1 MGRAAVTPPLLAIEG
16 LTVRFAGDPQGGT
29 ADRIAVRGASLTVNR
44 GEIVA
49 VVGES
54 GAGKSTVATAVLGLL
69 DGAAR
74 IDGGRIAFEGR
85 DIANASEAVMRPL
98 RGRRIAAVFQDPL
111 SALNPVLKI
120 GTQMVPAVR
129 HATGLGARAARA
141 RAIELLREVR
151 IPDPE
156 RRIDQYPH
164 EFSGGMRQRVVIAT
178 AIAGEPDLLV
188 ADEPTT
194 ALDVS
199 IQAGILELIGRL
211 ARERNIGVMLITHD
225 MAVVAEVASRVVVMR
240 DGAVVETGAAA
251 DVLFAPREP
260 YTKELIAA
268 VPRADRRMER
278 YDHPVAIDPDA
289 ALQLD
294 GIRVAFEAPRT
305 WRGRPAPTV
314 ALDGVSL
321 RVRRGEAMGLVG
333 ESGSGK
339 STLARVACGLQPID
353 AGAIHYE
360 GHDVTALATDR
371 RLRGPVRSMQ
381 MIFQDP
387 FASLNPRRRVLDL
400 LTEPQRVAGLGNDRA
415 ERRDAAIEAL
425 GSVGLPA
432 EAARRFPHEFSGGQR
447 QRISIA
453 RALVMRPSFLIC
465 DEPTSAL
472 DVSVQA
478 QVLEIIGDL
487 RERLG
492 LTLLFISHD
501 LAVVRQL
508 CDRVAVMSGGRIR
521 EVGETARVFDAPED
535 DYTRRLVALT
545 PKFEPRGGAAPASRA
560 TAAA

>member
-1 MGRAAVTPPLLAIEG
+1 MTPPLLAIDD
-16 LTVRFAGDPQGGT
+16 LTVRFRGDPHAGT
-29 ADRIAVRGASLTVNR
+29 SDHVAVRGASLRVDR

-69 DGAAR
+69 DRAAT
-74 IDGGRIAFEGR
+74 IDGGRVAFEGI
-85 DIANASEAVMRPL
+85 DITGASEATMRPL

-111 SALNPVLKI
+111 SALNPVLRI
-120 GTQMVPAVR
+120 GTQMVPAIR

-141 RAIELLREVR
+141 RAIELLGEVA
-151 IPDPE
+151 IPNPA

-178 AIAGEPDLLV
+178 ALSGEPDLIV

-199 IQAGILELIGRL
+199 IQSGILRLIERL
-211 ARERNIGVMLITHD
+211 ARERDIGVMLITHD
-225 MAVVAEVASRVVVMR
+225 MAVVAEIATRVVVMR
-240 DGAVVETGAAA
+240 HGEVVEAGPKP
-251 DVLFAPREP
+251 DVLFRPTKP
-260 YTKELIAA
+260 YTRELIAA
-268 VPRADRRMER
+268 VPRADTVQER
-278 YDHPVAIDPDA
+278 YRREVAVDPDA

-294 GIRVAFEAPRT
+294 GIRVTFEAPRT
-305 WRGRPAPTV
+305 WRGKPEPTV

-321 RVRRGEAMGLVG
+321 CVRRGEAMGLVG

-353 AGAIHYE
+353 AGTIHYE
-360 GHDVTALATDR
+360 GTDVTGLAHDR
-371 RLRGPVRSMQ
+371 SLRRHTRSMQ

-400 LTEPQRVAGLGNDRA
+400 LTEPQMVAGLGDTRA
-415 ERRDAAIEAL
+415 ERRETAVEAL
-425 GSVGLPA
+425 RSVGMTA
-432 EAARRFPHEFSGGQR
+432 EAALKYPHEFSGGQR

-453 RALVMRPSFLIC
+453 RALVMRPSLLIC

-478 QVLEIIGDL
+478 QVLEILGDL
-487 RERLG
+487 RERLR

-501 LAVVRQL
+501 LAVVRQV
-508 CDRVAVMSGGRIR
+508 CTSVAVMNAGRIR
-521 EVGETARVFDAPED
+521 ETGETATVFEAPSD
-535 DYTRRLVALT
+535 SYTKRLVALT
-545 PKFEPRGGAAPASRA
+545 PRFEPGATLARPERDALEPA
-560 TAAA
+560 

>member
-1 MGRAAVTPPLLAIEG
+1 MTAPLLAIDD
-16 LTVRFAGDPQGGT
+16 LTVRFRGDPHAGT
-29 ADRIAVRGASLTVNR
+29 ADHVAVRGASLRVGR

-69 DGAAR
+69 DRAAT
-74 IDGGRIAFEGR
+74 IDGGRIAFEGI
-85 DIANASEAVMRPL
+85 DITGASEATMRPL

-111 SALNPVLKI
+111 SALNPVLKV
-120 GTQMVPAVR
+120 GTQMVPAIR

-141 RAIELLREVR
+141 RAIELLAEVA
-151 IPDPE
+151 IPEPA

-178 AIAGEPDLLV
+178 ALSGEPDLIV

-199 IQAGILELIGRL
+199 IQSGILRLIERL
-211 ARERNIGVMLITHD
+211 AGERNIGVMLITHD
-225 MAVVAEVASRVVVMR
+225 MAVVAEIATRVVVMR
-240 DGAVVETGAAA
+240 HGEVVEAGPKP
-251 DVLFAPREP
+251 DVLFRPTKP
-260 YTKELIAA
+260 YTRELIAA
-268 VPRADRRMER
+268 VPRADTVQER
-278 YDHPVAIDPDA
+278 YRREVAVDPDA

-294 GIRVAFEAPRT
+294 DIRVAFEAPRT
-305 WRGRPAPTV
+305 WRGKPASTL

-321 RVRRGEAMGLVG
+321 TVRRGEAMGLVG

-339 STLARVACGLQPID
+339 STLARVACGLQPVD
-353 AGAIHYE
+353 AGTIRYE
-360 GHDVTALATDR
+360 GEDVTALALAHDR
-371 RLRGPVRSMQ
+371 ALRRHTRTMQ

-400 LTEPQRVAGLGNDRA
+400 LVEPQMVAGLGASRA
-415 ERRDAAIEAL
+415 ERRETAVGAL
-425 GSVGLPA
+425 ESVGLGA
-432 EAARRFPHEFSGGQR
+432 DTALKFPHEFSGGQR

-478 QVLEIIGDL
+478 EVLEILGEL
-487 RERLG
+487 RERLR

-508 CDRVAVMSGGRIR
+508 CTSVAVMNAGRIR
-521 EVGETARVFDAPED
+521 ETGPTARVLDAPTD

-545 PKFEPRGGAAPASRA
+545 PKFEPGASLARPERGALEPA
-560 TAAA
+560 